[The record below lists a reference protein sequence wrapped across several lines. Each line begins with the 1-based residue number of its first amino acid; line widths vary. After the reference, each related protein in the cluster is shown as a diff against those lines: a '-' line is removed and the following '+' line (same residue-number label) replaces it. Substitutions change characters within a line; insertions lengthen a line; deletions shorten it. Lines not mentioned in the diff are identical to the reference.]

1 MRHLFHSVT
10 RLMWR
15 ICTHFETSREFKPAL
30 SRQLWTHKNCPHHHH
45 LRPAKWLQ
53 IWHIK
58 SRKEVFGEFKQAFQ
72 NWVSESEGKD
82 DNDEHN
88 TAAKSAAALAK
99 VVHGIKAWNE
109 VNKATSGNLVSMR
122 RLCRGEISAAAEP
135 GGLLAVAACLQP
147 TIKTRL
153 DGGVTLVHVPWTVHW
168 CSPMCRS
175 WYTLHRGT
183 AKHTRVYWGTL
194 CTRG

>member
-72 NWVSESEGKD
+72 NWVSVSEGKD

-99 VVHGIKAWNE
+99 VVHGVKAWNE
-109 VNKATSGNLVSMR
+109 VNKTTSGNLVSMR
-122 RLCRGEISAAAEP
+122 RLCRGGISAAAEP

-153 DGGVTLVHVPWTVHW
+153 DEGVTLVHVPWTVP
-168 CSPMCRS
+168 CVQEGRGDVLEGCRS
-175 WYTLHRGT
+175 PQPRMHHCPLSNH
-183 AKHTRVYWGTL
+183 H
-194 CTRG
+194 